1 MADYHVVVTMPGTM
15 EQLTRTASG
24 PLTIGRS
31 DTCDIF
37 LNYPT
42 ISRPHAEIDC
52 DDAGRFT
59 VRDLA
64 SHNGT
69 SVNGRVLHDE
79 SAVVRGPATLNIGPC
94 VITLLPAGTTE
105 DTVTASIALEDEA
118 PRLRLDRGRR
128 ALLFGERVVIE
139 RLSNLEFRLMDY
151 LDASAPNVVT
161 NTQLGDGLWGEGQWD
176 VYMLHNMIRRIR
188 RKLEAQEMAADEHL
202 LTVPGVGYRLA

>member
-1 MADYHVVVTMPGTM
+1 MAEYHIVVTLPGTM

-24 PLTIGRS
+24 RLTIGRS
-31 DTCDIF
+31 DTCDVF

-52 DDAGRFT
+52 DEAGRFT

-79 SAVVRGPATLNIGPC
+79 AAEVRGPATVHIGPC
-94 VITLLPAGTTE
+94 VITLLPVGTTE
-105 DTVTASIALEDEA
+105 DTVTASIEAEPAA

-128 ALLFGERVVIE
+128 ALLFGDRVVIE
-139 RLSNLEFRLMDY
+139 RLSNLEFRC
-151 LDASAPNVVT
+151 T
-161 NTQLGDGLWGEGQWD
+161 T
-176 VYMLHNMIRRIR
+176 
-188 RKLEAQEMAADEHL
+188 
-202 LTVPGVGYRLA
+202 